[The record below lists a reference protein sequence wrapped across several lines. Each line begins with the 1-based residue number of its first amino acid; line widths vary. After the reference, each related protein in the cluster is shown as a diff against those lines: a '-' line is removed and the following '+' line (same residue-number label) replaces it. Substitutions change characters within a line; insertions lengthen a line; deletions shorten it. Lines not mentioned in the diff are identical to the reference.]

1 MSEAMYNVG
10 KIVNTQGIKG
20 ELKVLLQTDFPETR
34 FQKGNKL
41 ILVDA
46 DQKTQMTVEVEFGR
60 LQKNVYIVKFVGFND
75 INQVE
80 KYKGWMIKVLAS
92 DLLELE
98 DDQYYYHEI
107 IGCNVVTDE
116 GVELGI
122 VTDILTPGAN
132 DVWVVTRPVG
142 KPVLLPVIDDVVL
155 KVDVAAKRIEV
166 YIMEG
171 LID

>member
-20 ELKVLLQTDFPETR
+20 ELKVLLQTDFPEVR
-34 FQKGNKL
+34 FQKGSKL

-46 DQKTQMTVEVEFGR
+46 EQKMKITVEVESGR
-60 LQKNVYIVKFVGFND
+60 LQRNVYIVKFVGFND

-80 KYKGWMIKVLAS
+80 KYKGWMIKVSAA

-98 DDQYYYHEI
+98 EDQYYYHEI
-107 IGCNVVTDE
+107 IGCSVETEE
-116 GVELGI
+116 GDTLGTI
-122 VTDILTPGAN
+122 TDILTPGAN
-132 DVWVVTRPVG
+132 DVWVVTRPAG

-155 KVDVAAKRIEV
+155 QVDVAAKVVRV
-166 YIMEG
+166 HIMEG

>member
-34 FQKGNKL
+34 FQKGNNL

-46 DQKTQMTVEVEFGR
+46 EQKTQMTVEVEFGR

-98 DDQYYYHEI
+98 EDQYYYHEI

>member
-41 ILVDA
+41 VLIDP
-46 DQKTQMTVEVEFGR
+46 DNKTELIVEVEFGR
-60 LQKNVYIVKFVGFND
+60 LQKTTYIVKFVGFND
-75 INQVE
+75 INLVE
-80 KYKGWMIKVLAS
+80 KYKGWMLKVPAS

-107 IGCNVVTDE
+107 IGCTVVTEDGE
-116 GVELGI
+116 TLGT

-155 KVDVAAKRIEV
+155 NVDVAAKKILV

>member
-41 ILVDA
+41 IMVDP
-46 DQKTQMTVEVEFGR
+46 DKKTEMTVEVESGR
-60 LQKNVYIVKFVGFND
+60 MQKNVYIVKFVGFDD
-75 INQVE
+75 INRVE
-80 KYKGWMIKVLAS
+80 KYKGWMIKVPAS
-92 DLLELE
+92 ALLELE

-107 IGCNVVTDE
+107 IGCSVVTEDGE
-116 GVELGI
+116 TLGI

-132 DVWVVTRPVG
+132 DVWVVTRPAG

-155 KVDVAAKRIEV
+155 KVDVAAKQILV

-171 LID
+171 LIE

>member
-20 ELKVLLQTDFPETR
+20 ELKVLLHTDFPETR

-41 ILVDA
+41 IMQDPA
-46 DQKTQMTVEVEFGR
+46 RKTEMTVEVESGR

-80 KYKGWMIKVLAS
+80 KFKGWMIKVSAS

-107 IGCNVVTDE
+107 IGCNVVTEE
-116 GVELGI
+116 GETLGTI
-122 VTDILTPGAN
+122 TDILTPGAN

-142 KPVLLPVIDDVVL
+142 KPILLPVIDDVIL
-155 KVDVAAKRIEV
+155 KVDIAAKQIQV

>member
-41 ILVDA
+41 IMQDPG
-46 DQKTQMTVEVEFGR
+46 QKTEMTVEVESGR
-60 LQKNVYIVKFVGFND
+60 LQKNVYIVKFAGFND

-80 KYKGWMIKVLAS
+80 KYKGWMLKVLAS

-98 DDQYYYHEI
+98 EDQYYYHEI
-107 IGCNVVTDE
+107 IGCNVVTEE
-116 GVELGI
+116 GETLGTI
-122 VTDILTPGAN
+122 TDILTPGAN
-132 DVWVVTRPVG
+132 DVWVVTRPEG
-142 KPVLLPVIDDVVL
+142 KPILLPVIDDVIL
-155 KVDVAAKRIEV
+155 KVDIAAKQILV

>member
-34 FQKGNKL
+34 FQRGNKL
-41 ILVDA
+41 ILVDPEK
-46 DQKTQMTVEVEFGR
+46 KTEMTVEVESGR

-75 INQVE
+75 INIVE
-80 KYKGWMIKVLAS
+80 KYKGWMLKVRAS
-92 DLLELE
+92 DLLELAV
-98 DDQYYYHEI
+98 DQYYYHEI
-107 IGCNVVTDE
+107 IGCSVVTEDGE
-116 GVELGI
+116 TLGT

-142 KPVLLPVIDDVVL
+142 KPILLPVIDDVVL
-155 KVDVAAKRIEV
+155 KVDVAEKQILV

>member
-46 DQKTQMTVEVEFGR
+46 EQKTQMTVEVEFGR

-80 KYKGWMIKVLAS
+80 KYKGWMIKVMAS

-98 DDQYYYHEI
+98 EDQYYYHEI

>member
-1 MSEAMYNVG
+1 M
-10 KIVNTQGIKG
+10 
-20 ELKVLLQTDFPETR
+20 LKVR
-34 FQKGNKL
+34 
-41 ILVDA
+41 
-46 DQKTQMTVEVEFGR
+46 
-60 LQKNVYIVKFVGFND
+60 
-75 INQVE
+75 
-80 KYKGWMIKVLAS
+80 AS

-107 IGCNVVTDE
+107 IGCSVVTEDGE
-116 GVELGI
+116 TLGT

-132 DVWVVTRPVG
+132 DVWVVTRPEG

-155 KVDVAAKRIEV
+155 KVDVAAKQILV

>member
-20 ELKVLLQTDFPETR
+20 ELKVLLQTDFPDVR
-34 FQKGNKL
+34 FQKGSKL
-41 ILVDA
+41 ILIDA
-46 DQKTQMTVEVEFGR
+46 EQKTKLTVEVESGR

-80 KYKGWMIKVLAS
+80 KYKGWMIKVGAA

-107 IGCNVVTDE
+107 MGCS
-116 GVELGI
+116 VETEAGEALGTI
-122 VTDILTPGAN
+122 TDILTPGAN
-132 DVWVVTRPVG
+132 DVWVVTRPAG

-155 KVDVAAKRIEV
+155 QVDVAAKRV
-166 YIMEG
+166 KVHMMEG

>member
-20 ELKVLLQTDFPETR
+20 ELKVLLQTDFPEVR
-34 FQKGNKL
+34 FQKGSKL
-41 ILVDA
+41 ILIDA
-46 DQKTQMTVEVEFGR
+46 EQKTKLTVEVESGR

-80 KYKGWMIKVLAS
+80 KYKGWMIKVSAA

-107 IGCNVVTDE
+107 MGCSVETEE
-116 GVELGI
+116 GEALGTI
-122 VTDILTPGAN
+122 TDILTPGAN
-132 DVWVVTRPVG
+132 DVWVVTRPAG

-155 KVDVAAKRIEV
+155 HVDVAAKV
-166 YIMEG
+166 VKVHIMEG

>member
-10 KIVNTQGIKG
+10 KVVNTQGIKG
-20 ELKVLLQTDFPETR
+20 ELKVLLSTDFPEDR
-34 FQKGNKL
+34 FKKGSKL
-41 ILVDA
+41 ILLDA
-46 DQKTQMTVEVEFGR
+46 DQKSQMIVEVESGR

-80 KYKGWMIKVLAS
+80 QYKGWSLKVRAS
-92 DLLELE
+92 DLVELE
-98 DDQYYYHEI
+98 SDQYYYHEI
-107 IGCNVVTDE
+107 IGCNVVTEE
-116 GVELGI
+116 GEELGTI
-122 VTDILTPGAN
+122 TDILTPGAN
-132 DVWVVTRPVG
+132 DVWVVTRPQG

-155 KVDVAAKRIEV
+155 KVDVAAKLVQV